1 MSVYIKYFE
10 YGSPNFS
17 FFIKDNEVGEK
28 YEIWD
33 VIKNKSKIKFH
44 REPVY

>member
-1 MSVYIKYFE
+1 ME
-10 YGSPNFS
+10 AQTCL